1 LGGRRR
7 RGEET
12 CNLTVIKSVREAVAC
27 STPERTCQCL
37 LLGHFKKK
45 KKEILRVIFLHWKAS
60 AVGGEVVA
68 PAGRG

>member
-1 LGGRRR
+1 MLHSGAH
-7 RGEET
+7 
-12 CNLTVIKSVREAVAC
+12 LSV
-27 STPERTCQCL
+27 CL

-45 KKEILRVIFLHWKAS
+45 KKKEILRVIFWKAS